1 MTSLI
6 SLQRAGRGMA
16 VPVAAVAVA
25 VVLSEP

>member
-6 SLQRAGRGMA
+6 SLRRAGRGMA
-16 VPVAAVAVA
+16 VPVAAVAAA

>member
-1 MTSLI
+1 MSRI
-6 SLQRAGRGMA
+6 SLRRAGHRMA

>member
-1 MTSLI
+1 MSRI
-6 SLQRAGRGMA
+6 SLRRAGRGIA